1 MPQYSGISKAN
12 PNLARESA
20 IEQERDISETS
31 SNLKVYKSAIHHAA
45 VQISRRPKPDRVP
58 HTSIGT
64 VKESKAATEAAAVAK
79 ASHLSIDKLKQY
91 CMSES
96 DFLKWGYPD
105 PNNPEL
111 QHPSDPIPPGGSEGT
126 KQLCDRCKVEFVVS
140 PTPAVDCRFHSGRV
154 APERVE
160 GRRKWI
166 YSCCK
171 LERGSAG
178 CQEGFHVFA
187 DRENDVKLSARV
199 PFKYA
204 KDLRGGSKSEQSLDV
219 LGLDCEMI
227 CELNPHQRRLTD
239 VQTLPMAPLLLV
251 RRSWMTTAR
260 WFSMSTY
267 GRSQLCCELAVCRQH

>member
-1 MPQYSGISKAN
+1 M
-12 PNLARESA
+12 
-20 IEQERDISETS
+20 
-31 SNLKVYKSAIHHAA
+31 YKSAIHHAA

-79 ASHLSIDKLKQY
+79 ASQLSIGKLKQY
-91 CMSES
+91 CLSGE

-111 QHPSDPIPPGGSEGT
+111 QHPSEPIPPGGSEGT
-126 KQLCDRCKVEFVVS
+126 RQMCDRCKVEFVVDPS
-140 PTPAVDCRFHSGRV
+140 PPNDCRFHSGRV

-178 CQEGFHVFA
+178 CQEGHHVFA

-199 PFKYA
+199 PFRYA
-204 KDLRGGSKSEQSLDV
+204 KDLRDGSKSGQYLDV

-227 CELNPHQRRLTD
+227 CELSQPAATGDMLTCADTTDGSALARATFVDDNGKVVLDEHVRQKSAVLYVYVCSTRLTAS
-239 VQTLPMAPLLLV
+239 VITTLGSPVFLQMTSQK
-251 RRSWMTTAR
+251 RS
-260 WFSMSTY
+260 
-267 GRSQLCCELAVCRQH
+267 